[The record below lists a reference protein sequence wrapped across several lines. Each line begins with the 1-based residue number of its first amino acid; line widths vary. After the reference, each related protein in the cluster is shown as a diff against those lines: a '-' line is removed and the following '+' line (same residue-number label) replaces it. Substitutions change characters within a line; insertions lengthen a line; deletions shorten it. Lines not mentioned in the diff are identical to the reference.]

1 MVPMLLLLLLM
12 EIGLGLEIMIAV
24 ELLRVV
30 HVVDWVRVEGDLVL
44 LRLLLRMD
52 RCKHNAEESRD
63 IVFNVA
69 AQRQRHCF
77 QHRQDS
83 FLEYLGFLE
92 STAYQSVGPLYHRP
106 PTLFDLAFGQHLLI
120 SVLNPSIHE
129 KSNICHGTILCDDI
143 TDPLGHHLFLLP
155 ADHKLVFQHQLT
167 QPLHVSNMQDAKS
180 DHAKNIQE
188 LTLHLESLIESQG
201 V

>member
-1 MVPMLLLLLLM
+1 MNRGKLHHWWVLRHYLLDLWDETKLSMVPMLLLLLLM

-69 AQRQRHCF
+69 VQRQRNCF

-83 FLEYLGFLE
+83 FLEYL
-92 STAYQSVGPLYHRP
+92 A
-106 PTLFDLAFGQHLLI
+106 LL
-120 SVLNPSIHE
+120 
-129 KSNICHGTILCDDI
+129 
-143 TDPLGHHLFLLP
+143 
-155 ADHKLVFQHQLT
+155 
-167 QPLHVSNMQDAKS
+167 
-180 DHAKNIQE
+180 
-188 LTLHLESLIESQG
+188 
-201 V
+201 

>member
-69 AQRQRHCF
+69 VQRQRNCF

-83 FLEYLGFLE
+83 FLEYL
-92 STAYQSVGPLYHRP
+92 A
-106 PTLFDLAFGQHLLI
+106 LL
-120 SVLNPSIHE
+120 
-129 KSNICHGTILCDDI
+129 
-143 TDPLGHHLFLLP
+143 
-155 ADHKLVFQHQLT
+155 
-167 QPLHVSNMQDAKS
+167 
-180 DHAKNIQE
+180 
-188 LTLHLESLIESQG
+188 
-201 V
+201 